1 MRIVRLCVAACLM
14 LAAGIVFAADQKQ
27 MSVTVKETPVRATPS
42 YLGKILGTLKYADRV
57 TVLDQPAG
65 TPKGWLKVRGPDG
78 KLQGWVSLSA
88 LQEKT
93 VALKSGNEDV
103 AQSAATG
110 EVALATK
117 GFSEDV
123 EKEYRQ
129 ENKLDYTWV
138 DRMEKFV
145 VTSDQLTAFITQGGL
160 LSAEGG
166 AR

>member
-93 VALKSGNEDV
+93 IALKSGTEDV
-103 AQSAATG
+103 AQGAATG

-117 GFSEDV
+117 GFTEEV
-123 EKEYRQ
+123 EKEYKQ